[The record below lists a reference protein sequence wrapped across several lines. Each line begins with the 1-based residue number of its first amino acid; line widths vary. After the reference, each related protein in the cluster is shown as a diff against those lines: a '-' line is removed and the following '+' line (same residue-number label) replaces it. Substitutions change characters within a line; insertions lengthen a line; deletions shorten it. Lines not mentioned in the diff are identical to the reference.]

1 MRHRVKGKKL
11 NRNASHRKAM
21 FRNMALGLLIRCE
34 AGGRSDFRIVTTL
47 AKAKAVRGYVD
58 KLITLGKRASVLIA
72 SAPSVP
78 VRGTSEWKA
87 WRFSPEWKAW
97 AKVVAPA
104 VCLRRRAFSF
114 LRSDHA
120 VRVLFDDV
128 SPQFV
133 GRLGGYTRVVRLSKF
148 RIGDS
153 TRLAIVELA
162 IDSRR
167 V

>member
-21 FRNMALGLLIRCE
+21 FRNIVLGLLARCE
-34 AGGRSDFRIVTTL
+34 SGGPNDSRIITTL

-58 KLITLGKRASVLIA
+58 KLITLGKRASLFVE

-78 VRGTSEWKA
+78 VRGT
-87 WRFSPEWKAW
+87 PEWKIWRSSPHWRTW
-97 AKVVAPA
+97 AKIVAPA

-114 LRSDHA
+114 LRSDRA
-120 VRVLFDDV
+120 VRVLFDEV
-128 SPQFV
+128 SPRFV
-133 GRLGGYTRVVRLSKF
+133 ARMGGYTRVIRLPKF

-153 TRLAIVELA
+153 TRLAILELS
-162 IDSRR
+162 INFRR